1 MQFDGLNRR
10 TLITL
15 LGGAAAAWP
24 LAARAQ
30 ERLPVVGILRIN
42 PKQVEVFAEPFRRDM
57 KKLGWEDGRNVRL
70 EFVWAGGRNEDV
82 PGLARDLVA
91 RQADI
96 IVVFGNLGTS
106 AAQRATETIPIVA
119 MSDDMVGE
127 GLAASMARP
136 GGHTTGVSIHGAQ
149 LDLKRLEL
157 LHEFVPQTRRIAI
170 LKDPTAVTA
179 KEYQLE
185 PAAARFDLEL
195 AIFTARNAD
204 EVGRALDG
212 IAAANVGAVGV
223 LASPMLNGARLL
235 IIDRLRDARLPS
247 IYEWPETADDGGL
260 LGYGAPIASLYRR
273 VAEFVDKILRGAHPA
288 DLPIEQPT
296 KLELAV
302 NLRTAKAIGLA
313 LSPLLLSRADRVI
326 E

>member
-1 MQFDGLNRR
+1 MQFDRLNRR

-15 LGGAAAAWP
+15 LGGATAAWP
-24 LAARAQ
+24 LAAHAQ

-57 KKLGWEDGRNVRL
+57 KELGWEDGRNVRF

-82 PGLARDLVA
+82 PWLARDLA

-106 AAQRATETIPIVA
+106 AAPRATETIPIVS

-149 LDLKRLEL
+149 LDVKRLEL
-157 LHEFVPQTRRIAI
+157 LHEFVPQARRIAV
-170 LKDPTAVTA
+170 LKDPTAVTV

-185 PAAARFDLEL
+185 PAAARLDLEL

-212 IAAANVGAVGV
+212 IAAANVGAVSV
-223 LASPMLNGARLL
+223 LASPMLNGARRL
-235 IIDRLRDARLPS
+235 IVDRLRDARLPS
-247 IYEWPETADDGGL
+247 IYEWPETTDDGGL

-273 VAEFVDKILRGAHPA
+273 IAEFVDKILRGAHPA

-313 LSPLLLSRADRVI
+313 LTPLLLSRADRVI